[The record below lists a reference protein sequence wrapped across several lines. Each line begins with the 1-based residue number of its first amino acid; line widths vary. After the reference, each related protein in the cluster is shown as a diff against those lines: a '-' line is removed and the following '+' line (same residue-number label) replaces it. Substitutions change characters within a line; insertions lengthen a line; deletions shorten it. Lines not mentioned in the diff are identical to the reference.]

1 MKIIPVL
8 DVKNGITVWAKM
20 GFRESYKPVRDNLCP
35 FSNPLAAVKKLSSL
49 GFKTVYMADLDAILH
64 GFLNTELYKTLSSE
78 ADLIVD
84 PGVKSLE
91 EASKVIDTGVKKLVV
106 ATETLP
112 KLEVA
117 QSILE
122 IYGCDRIVLSLDLKN
137 REIISRIPELKKLS
151 PKECLEE
158 FVKLGF
164 KEAIVIDL
172 VRIGSYSGPDLELIR
187 ELKTTHI
194 KLIAGGGVRNLN
206 DLLALRDMG
215 VEAVL
220 VSSALHQSK
229 LTIPELKMTGFL

>member
-1 MKIIPVL
+1 MKVIPVL

-20 GFRESYKPVRDNLCP
+20 GFRESYKPVRDSLCP

-49 GFKTVYMADLDAILH
+49 GFKMVYMADLDAILH

-84 PGVKSLE
+84 PGVKSFE
-91 EASKVIDTGVKKLVV
+91 EASKVIDTGVKKLIV

-122 IYGCDRIVLSLDLKN
+122 VYGCDRVVLSLDLKN
-137 REIISRIPELKKLS
+137 REIISEIPKLKKLS
-151 PKECLEE
+151 PRECLEE

-164 KEAIVIDL
+164 KETIVIDL
-172 VRIGSYSGPDLELIR
+172 AKVGSYSGPDLDLIR

-194 KLIAGGGVRNLN
+194 KLIAGGGIRNLN
-206 DLLALRDMG
+206 DLIALRDMG
-215 VEAVL
+215 VEAAL
-220 VSSALHQSK
+220 VSSALHQFK
-229 LTIPELKMTGFL
+229 LTIPELKMAGFL